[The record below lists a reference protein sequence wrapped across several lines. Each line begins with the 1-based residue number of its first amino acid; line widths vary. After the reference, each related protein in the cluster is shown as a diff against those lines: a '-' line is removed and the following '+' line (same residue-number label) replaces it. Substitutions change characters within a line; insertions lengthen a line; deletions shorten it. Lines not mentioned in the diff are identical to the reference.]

1 MKFKAPLLA
10 LLVAA
15 AAQATP
21 AQTVTYTNTA
31 NDAQWPS
38 RTSGYTNLSYYDIA
52 GPYIQATNG
61 YYDAFSI
68 RVNGTAGATIN
79 SITLSFRFSGLFDDS
94 VALDLNGNGSI
105 DYAIPYYAIARSKA
119 NWNPW
124 SSLNDA
130 TNLGMV
136 VNITSS
142 GTTATTY
149 IYGQVVSPT
158 TNESGYINT
167 LANISLS
174 TLGLDTIGQSGY
186 TDSTGSFRI
195 GFLDI
200 AGGGAGHPTLGQNS
214 FSYNPSQTYTDTGAG
229 GGGGTVASSYT
240 PPVPEPSTYGLIGI
254 AALGLAFAGR
264 RRKLKKT
271 A

>member
-1 MKFKAPLLA
+1 MKFKAPLFA

-31 NDAQWPS
+31 NDVQWPS
-38 RTSGYTNLSYYDIA
+38 RTSGYTNLSYYSIT
-52 GPYIQATNG
+52 GPYIEATNG
-61 YYDAFSI
+61 YYDAFKI
-68 RVNGTAGATIN
+68 RVNGTAGDTIN

-94 VALDLNGNGSI
+94 VAIDLNGNGSI
-105 DYAIPYYAIARSKA
+105 DYAIPYDAIARA
-119 NWNPW
+119 RGGWQPW
-124 SSLNDA
+124 AYLNDA

-136 VNITSS
+136 LNITSS

-167 LANISLS
+167 LANINLS

-186 TDSTGSFRI
+186 TDSTRSFRI

-200 AGGGAGHPTLGQNS
+200 DSGGGGHPTLGQDS
-214 FSYNPSQTYTDTGAG
+214 FSYNPAQTYTDTGAG
-229 GGGGTVASSYT
+229 GGGGTVNVGVSD
-240 PPVPEPSTYGLIGI
+240 VIPEPSTYGLIGI
-254 AALGLAFAGR
+254 AALGVAFAAR
-264 RRKLKKT
+264 RRKQKT